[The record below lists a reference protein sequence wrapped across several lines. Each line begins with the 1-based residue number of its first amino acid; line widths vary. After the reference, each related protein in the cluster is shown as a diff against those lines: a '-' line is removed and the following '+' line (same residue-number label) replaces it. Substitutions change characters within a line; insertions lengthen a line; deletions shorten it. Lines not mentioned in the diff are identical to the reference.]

1 MMKVYTLDQNDLQ
14 RTGQAATT
22 AFLNTALAD
31 KVITQEQ
38 YDELSK
44 YSMICHTPNGFIER
58 LKNAIGFN
66 KEENGYE
73 KIYWTAN
80 QLIR

>member
-38 YDELSK
+38 YDELLK

-73 KIYWTAN
+73 KIYWTAH

>member
-66 KEENGYE
+66 KEENGRA
-73 KIYWTAN
+73 K
-80 QLIR
+80 QRQDHIRLA